1 MKDHLPLIF
10 RKFTDIISE
19 VHHFESSNKQFLKMN
34 SAQNPDSNKA
44 VVCYYIRAFS
54 PSV

>member
-1 MKDHLPLIF
+1 MRAHLPLIF

-19 VHHFESSNKQFLKMN
+19 VHHFESSDKKILQMN

-44 VVCYYIRAFS
+44 GVYYYIRAFS
-54 PSV
+54 PLV